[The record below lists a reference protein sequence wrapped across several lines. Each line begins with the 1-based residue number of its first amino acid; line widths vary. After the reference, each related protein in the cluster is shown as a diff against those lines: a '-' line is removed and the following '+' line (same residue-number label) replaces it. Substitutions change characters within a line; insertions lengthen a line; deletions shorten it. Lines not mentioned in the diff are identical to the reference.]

1 MSIAKPPGLDET
13 LARFNGALSRL
24 ETALEASVQRL
35 ADSHHKAGYLE
46 GHAAGVREAHST
58 SRADADPA
66 ELEAARV
73 READLCRAVEEAR
86 AALKDAMFDIKAV
99 LGPL

>member
-46 GHAAGVREAHST
+46 GHAAGLREA
-58 SRADADPA
+58 RASGLSGADSA
-66 ELEAARV
+66 ELEAAKA

-86 AALKDAMFDIKAV
+86 AALKDAMFDIKAA